1 MADNTRDLHTPRTLA
16 GKTVI
21 ITGGANGIGAETV
34 RLFNSYGANTVIADL
49 ERTRAEAKSVVRSL
63 QHPSSALFIS
73 VNILVWDEM
82 KALFSQ
88 CTKHFGKIDIVVANA
103 GIMESQSLF
112 DIENVDEQGEL
123 RESTE
128 VFRVIDVNLK
138 GTINTLRLAQ
148 HHMQHNQSTSPDG
161 LRGSVVLVTS
171 ISGYFGTTGV
181 GAYITSKHGL
191 TGLLRASQ
199 QVARGLCIGVNAV
212 APFFTPT
219 PTFKDLAEKWKNS
232 GLKSNAPGDVA
243 EAIALASMQNETGKC
258 YMVVM
263 RKSVEIE
270 DSRSALVE
278 QWLGREITELLQS
291 ASKLFE
297 AKDYPLPKTS
307 MDEGSPATRTLKLGL
322 PYKA

>member
-1 MADNTRDLHTPRTLA
+1 MTDNTCDRHSLSTLS

-49 ERTRAEAKSVVRSL
+49 GRTRAEAESVIRSL

-82 KALFSQ
+82 RALFSQ
-88 CTKHFGKIDIVVANA
+88 CISRFCNIDIVVANA

-112 DIENVDEQGEL
+112 DIENIDEQGEL
-123 RESTE
+123 RESAE
-128 VFRVIDVNLK
+128 GFRVIDVNLK
-138 GTINTLRLAQ
+138 GTINTLRLAL
-148 HHMQHNQSTSPDG
+148 HHMRHNQPVSPDG
-161 LRGSVVLVTS
+161 LRGSVILVTS
-171 ISGYFGTTGV
+171 TSGYFGTTGV
-181 GAYITSKHGL
+181 GAYVTSKHGL

-199 QVARGLCIGVNAV
+199 QVARGLGIGINAV

-219 PTFKDLAEKWKNS
+219 PTFEELAVKWKDS
-232 GLKSNAPGDVA
+232 GLKSNTPGDVA
-243 EAIALASMQNETGKC
+243 EAVAFASMQNETGKC
-258 YMVVM
+258 YMVVG

-291 ASKLFE
+291 ATKLFE
-297 AKDYPLPKTS
+297 AKGYPLPKT
-307 MDEGSPATRTLKLGL
+307 
-322 PYKA
+322 

>member
-1 MADNTRDLHTPRTLA
+1 MADNTTDLRSLSNLA

-34 RLFNSYGANTVIADL
+34 RLFNSHGANTVIADL
-49 ERTRAEAKSVVRSL
+49 ERTRTEAESVIQSL
-63 QHPSSALFIS
+63 QHPSSALFVA
-73 VNILVWDEM
+73 VNILIWDQN

-88 CTKHFGKIDIVVANA
+88 CIQNFGKIDIVIANA

-128 VFRVIDVNLK
+128 GFRVIDVNLK
-138 GTINTLRLAQ
+138 GTINTLRLAL
-148 HHMQHNQSTSPDG
+148 HHMRHNQPPDG
-161 LRGSVVLVTS
+161 LRGSVVLITS
-171 ISGYFGTTGV
+171 TSAYFGTTGV

-191 TGLLRASQ
+191 TGLHRASQ
-199 QVARGLCIGVNAV
+199 QVARDLGIGINAV

-219 PTFKDLAEKWKNS
+219 PTFKELAEKWKNS
-232 GLKSNAPGDVA
+232 GLKSNTPGDVA
-243 EAIALASMQNETGKC
+243 QAIALASTQNETGKC
-258 YMVVM
+258 YMVVG
-263 RKSVEIE
+263 RKSVEVE
-270 DSRSALVE
+270 DSRNAFLE

-297 AKDYPLPKTS
+297 DNGYPLPK
-307 MDEGSPATRTLKLGL
+307 A
-322 PYKA
+322 

>member
-1 MADNTRDLHTPRTLA
+1 MTDNTRDLHALSTLA

-21 ITGGANGIGAETV
+21 ITGGASGIGAETV

-49 ERTRAEAKSVVRSL
+49 ERTRADAESVIRSL
-63 QHPSSALFIS
+63 KDPASAIFAS
-73 VNILVWDEM
+73 VNILAWDEM

-88 CTKHFGKIDIVVANA
+88 CIQHFGKIDIVVANA

-112 DIENVDEQGEL
+112 DIEYVDQQGEL

-128 VFRVIDVNLK
+128 GFRVIDVNLK
-138 GTINTLRLAQ
+138 GTINTLRLAL
-148 HHMQHNQSTSPDG
+148 HHMRHNEPTSPNG

-171 ISGYFGTTGV
+171 TSGYFGTTGV

-199 QVARGLCIGVNAV
+199 QVARGLGIGVNAV

-219 PTFKDLAEKWKNS
+219 PTFKELAEKWKDS
-232 GLKSNAPGDVA
+232 GLKSNTPEDVA
-243 EAIALASMQNETGKC
+243 EAIALASTQNETGKC
-258 YMVVM
+258 YMVVG
-263 RKSVEIE
+263 RKSIEVE
-270 DSRSALVE
+270 DNRSALFE
-278 QWLGREITELLQS
+278 QWLGRETTELLQS

-297 AKDYPLPKTS
+297 ANNYPLPKTS
-307 MDEGSPATRTLKLGL
+307 RDK
-322 PYKA
+322 